1 MVFLTVL
8 SHSTAE
14 GGGATTGSR
23 GAANAEFYLKAGAM
37 NRVENLLL
45 VAWTVV
51 LLLLVA
57 FNWRLVLEPIGFSY
71 LFFDLQL
78 RLYLWLILGAFAM
91 PLTLRLLAGLGSRT
105 SQRRS
110 EREINLIKAKAFDG
124 LAGDFETMV
133 KQLQENL
140 ENRIR
145 EVLTEQ
151 AAKNREPVAA
161 DPNPAEEAAE
171 APAEAPAEPTETP
184 PEAKAE
190 APTRGRKG
198 RKK

>member
-1 MVFLTVL
+1 
-8 SHSTAE
+8 
-14 GGGATTGSR
+14 
-23 GAANAEFYLKAGAM
+23 M

-45 VAWTVV
+45 VVWTVV

-57 FNWRLVLEPIGFSY
+57 FNWRLFLEPVGFSY

-91 PLTLRLLAGLGSRT
+91 PLTLRLMAGLSSRT

-171 APAEAPAEPTETP
+171 APAEPTETP

-198 RKK
+198 RKKVSG